1 MIEATL
7 KTWVLCWIPSPDHDN
22 REIHYWGA
30 KDFGKWDPDIAQATH
45 FATIKSAKTKMTVI
59 RKDMTKRGWWTDEDK
74 MFIGEIDT
82 VIPIKKT
89 GIEG

>member
-7 KTWVLCWIPSPDHDN
+7 KTWVLCWIPSTHYDN
-22 REIHYWGA
+22 REIHYWGD
-30 KDFGKWDPDIAQATH
+30 KYFHQWNTDIDQATH
-45 FATIKSAKTKMTVI
+45 FATIKAAKTKMRVI

-82 VIPIKKT
+82 VIPIKET